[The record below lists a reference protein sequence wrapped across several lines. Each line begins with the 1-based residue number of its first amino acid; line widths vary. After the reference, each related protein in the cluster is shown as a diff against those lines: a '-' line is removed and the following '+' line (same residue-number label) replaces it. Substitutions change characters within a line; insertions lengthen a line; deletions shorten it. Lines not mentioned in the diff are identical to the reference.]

1 MKTLTIANDA
11 GETLEIEIISARRD
25 WGDSVEAATTIND
38 VGNFE
43 LSNGDLIYA
52 SVEFVYVDEAGE
64 KKEGTAS
71 KYCLAATNKGGFLTG
86 GIEELN
92 EGEETDGNLPDGFD
106 VLDIIIAASQAGLF
120 AETAED
126 MVSAKIAEQRGEL
139 LAEKTRE
146 FTATKLYFIDDA
158 YIVIEENGGDRG
170 AWQTSPGVCGYF
182 ARVREISKED
192 AEKEFGVELE
202 SDN

>member
-11 GETLEIEIISARRD
+11 GETLEIEIFSARRD
-25 WGDSVEAATTIND
+25 WGDSVEAATIIND

-43 LSNGDLIYA
+43 LSNGELIY
-52 SVEFVYVDEAGE
+52 STIEFAYVDEVGE
-64 KKEGTAS
+64 KREGAAT
-71 KYCLAATNKGGFLTG
+71 KYCLAATNKGGYLTG

-92 EGEETDGNLPDGFD
+92 EGEEMEGYLPDGFD
-106 VLDIIIAASQAGLF
+106 VLDIIIAASRAGLF

-146 FTATKLYFIDDA
+146 FTTTKLYCIDGE
-158 YIVIEENGGDRG
+158 YIIIEENGGDRG
-170 AWQTSPGVCGYF
+170 AWQTSPGVCGCF

-192 AEKEFGVELE
+192 AEKEFGIELE
-202 SDN
+202 SEN